1 MIFPNRVLDLLH
13 SEQGVEECDAIG
25 AKSQH
30 CRWLQK
36 IGTFY
41 NNPQKLNGIEF
52 SSKTSGENIPRFN
65 ESAIL
70 GFSTSHQK
78 IGRFFLSTKCVNL
91 ELASVVIFFKL
102 WKTMEN
108 HMNECRCHVETV

>member
-1 MIFPNRVLDLLH
+1 LAIGVLDLLH
-13 SEQGVEECDAIG
+13 SEQGAEECDATG
-25 AKSQH
+25 AKYQH

-36 IGTFY
+36 ISTFY
-41 NNPQKLNGIEF
+41 NNPQKLNGSG
-52 SSKTSGENIPRFN
+52 SSAKTNGENIPHFN

-78 IGRFFLSTKCVNL
+78 IGGLFLSTKCVNL
-91 ELASVVIFFKL
+91 ELANVVIFFKL

-108 HMNECRCHVETV
+108 HVH